1 MPKKI
6 AQDIV
11 RQVKQLGEEVVEE
24 AKELPGGVV
33 RTAGEQIGML
43 PRGWGKEE
51 QETQLS
57 TRLIQ
62 EKKEEEEKE
71 LAFARKRIKEL
82 SPQPSQPKPEEAPE
96 EIKRQKELTKEA
108 ERKREAPKV
117 TGKKPRG
124 SALLSLR
131 VKKHR
136 GTGEIRTGL

>member
-1 MPKKI
+1 MPKRI
-6 AQDIV
+6 AQDIA
-11 RQVKQLGEEVVEE
+11 RQVKQLGEEIVEE
-24 AKELPGGVV
+24 FKDLPGGMAREV
-33 RTAGEQIGML
+33 GKQIGIL
-43 PRGWGKEE
+43 PRGWGEKSEA
-51 QETQLS
+51 QLS

-108 ERKREAPKV
+108 ERKKEAPKV
-117 TGKKPRG
+117 PGKKPRG

>member
-6 AQDIV
+6 ARDIA
-11 RQVKQLGEEVVEE
+11 RQVKQLGEEIVEE
-24 AKELPGGVV
+24 AKELPGGMV
-33 RTAGEQIGML
+33 RAAGEQIGIL
-43 PRGWGKEE
+43 PRGWGEE
-51 QETQLS
+51 SEAQLS

-108 ERKREAPKV
+108 ERKKEVPKV
-117 TGKKPRG
+117 PGKKPRG